1 MAQMFRD
8 LINKYPTE
16 LFMDMDDILIA
27 TNNNLDRHRQIVDDV
42 LELLAKESYFLRPS
56 KYVFEQTCIEY
67 LGLIMNGNKLAV
79 DPAKAEGLKAWPR
92 TLNKVK
98 EVRSVLGVLGYQ

>member
-1 MAQMFRD
+1 MFRG

-16 LFMDMDDILIA
+16 LFVYMDNILIA
-27 TNNNLDRHRQIVDDV
+27 TNNNLDRHRQIVNNV

-56 KYVFEQTCIEY
+56 KCVFEQTHIEY
-67 LGLIMNGNKLAV
+67 LGLIVDGNKLAV
-79 DPAKAEGLKAWPR
+79 NPAKTEGLQDWPR
-92 TLNKVK
+92 MLNKVK